1 MVQPRNF
8 ATRNMHHT
16 TMQHATCSMQH
27 TTIPVNCVRLLRQV
41 GRGIIPRALEQILK
55 SSDSGKH
62 KGWTYTLERQTN
74 LYSLP
79 PQQPTDPYPYP
90 FVAPA
95 RPTVGESVR
104 PEFAP
109 GRGSPPPHRD
119 GAHPRH
125 IGTGLTPATSAPGLG
140 SPHATS
146 APGLSAPGS
155 VSAAARAHPVGF
167 GAAALGLRAR
177 AWRYITRRRVAAAQ
191 LASPPYARSPGA
203 SVGQSWC

>member
-1 MVQPRNF
+1 MAGAFFVFLCQVGCGMVQPRNF

-109 GRGSPPPHRD
+109 HRD

-125 IGTGLTPATSAPGLG
+125 IGTGRTRTEGSCLEIYNEKARRRRSA
-140 SPHATS
+140 
-146 APGLSAPGS
+146 
-155 VSAAARAHPVGF
+155 
-167 GAAALGLRAR
+167 
-177 AWRYITRRRVAAAQ
+177 RVAALCTKSRRICGPVLVLMWTTSDADVHTRR
-191 LASPPYARSPGA
+191 ASCGRVSFVGA
-203 SVGQSWC
+203 SMQSQM